1 VHKAQLIINEINT
14 RLNVLIPAGVV
25 LEVMKNRTDVPD
37 ELPAVAVRM
46 GPDEPENQNAT
57 FIDSSLIIYTDIYVI
72 TTAQDLDEKTL
83 AIRLEVHKK
92 LMVDY
97 NLGLGFVTQITPLGQ
112 SEPDYNGEGEQYAGA
127 TRLSWRVSYRSNVVD
142 PSI

>member
-1 VHKAQLIINEINT
+1 MHKAQLIINEINT
-14 RLNVLIPAGVV
+14 RLTTLVAAGVV
-25 LEVMKNRTDVPD
+25 KEVMKNRTDVPD

-46 GPDEPENQNAT
+46 GSDTPQNQNAQ
-57 FIDSSLIIYTDIYVI
+57 FIDSQLIINTDIYVI

-92 LMVDY
+92 LMADH
-97 NLGLGFVTQITPLGQ
+97 NLGLAFVTQIMPIGQ

-127 TRLSWRVSYRSNVVD
+127 TRLSWQINYRANVVD
-142 PSI
+142 PSL